1 MALQGFDEAYYLSA
15 KLAALRAVY
24 PEWST
29 KTTADLKAYL
39 ANVGFTPES
48 HYNQHGYTEGLA
60 PNAYFNHAEY
70 KLAKAQELFNRPDS
84 TYVSIAEALAAFEQA
99 WTGDAYLHYLQF
111 GAFEKI
117 NPSNAFDASSYLED
131 KLADLQADSDTAAE
145 WADKEVGDLLA
156 AFEDAGF
163 TPLTHY
169 IAFGEGEGLTV
180 TEVPAGEQVDPDE
193 LDPVE
198 GETFT
203 LTTSAN
209 NFVGG
214 AGNDT
219 FDAGLVSATTPAN
232 DTLTLTD
239 ILNGGD
245 GTDVLNVS
253 VEGASNA
260 LGGATISNIET
271 INVRAVT
278 GAAASVDASAATGAK
293 TINSAEGAGTLAVT
307 NLATGAAV
315 GVIGN
320 GTVVNGA
327 VTFAYATATD
337 AATIN
342 LSGGTKVGTTIT
354 NSDAASN
361 VAAAT
366 LNSTG
371 AANTIGAIDF
381 DGDTAASLAALT
393 INATTGL
400 TATLTADDFVAAG
413 ASLTV
418 TGAGAVNVGANGIFK
433 TVDASSNSGG
443 LTMTLDTVTTSFKG
457 STGND
462 TITTATLAAPAANII
477 DGGSGTDTL
486 VIAASADVASAAL
499 RGSYTGFEKLSNATG
514 ASVAADGFT
523 GVTNLITSS
532 AGGGFTGMTA
542 AQAASIDVTADLA
555 ATATTYALTTATG
568 TADVLGLNI
577 ASSTATT
584 ELDATNLVVT
594 GFETVNFTVG
604 SGSQSLYNA
613 AGTTA
618 LTAGTDY
625 TSLAIGTATTDLTTV
640 TLGGAY
646 AAKVDLSSNATKVTT
661 VNASANTAGANIAIG
676 GQTGTVTVTGS
687 ANRDI
692 ITMAAAGAG
701 GLQVV
706 NAGAGND
713 SITAAQA
720 QVAVATINGGDGTDT
735 LTVSDTGTVTI
746 NDNNFAGVTAIEK
759 LAFGATTGLTL
770 SVGGYANSLATA
782 NAGVLDV
789 TAASIALTTGAVAID
804 ATGLSASNSL
814 KLSLTNS
821 DATASAGSTTITMSQ
836 GADNITIA
844 QAGAGNLDT
853 ITISG
858 GVAALAATTAKTIDL
873 SGVSTGGA
881 ISVTTGAGADVVKA
895 AAIDGTYVLGAGN
908 DTFTGGAGV
917 DTVTGG
923 AGVDTM
929 TGAGGADVFIFTDVD
944 TDIDTTAGAVTDI
957 ITDFVTTSDTLDF
970 DTAGG
975 AGNYVEQLTAAADL
989 SALLTA
995 ADTALN
1001 GTVKYYFGVVGT
1013 NGYLVFDDDGIGYT
1027 NVIQLT
1033 GVTDMA
1039 FGDIV

>member
-1 MALQGFDEAYYLSA
+1 M
-15 KLAALRAVY
+15 
-24 PEWST
+24 
-29 KTTADLKAYL
+29 
-39 ANVGFTPES
+39 
-48 HYNQHGYTEGLA
+48 
-60 PNAYFNHAEY
+60 
-70 KLAKAQELFNRPDS
+70 
-84 TYVSIAEALAAFEQA
+84 
-99 WTGDAYLHYLQF
+99 
-111 GAFEKI
+111 
-117 NPSNAFDASSYLED
+117 
-131 KLADLQADSDTAAE
+131 
-145 WADKEVGDLLA
+145 
-156 AFEDAGF
+156 
-163 TPLTHY
+163 
-169 IAFGEGEGLTV
+169 
-180 TEVPAGEQVDPDE
+180 
-193 LDPVE
+193 
-198 GETFT
+198 

-214 AGNDT
+214 SGNDT

-232 DTLTLTD
+232 DTLNLTD
-239 ILNGGD
+239 VLNGGA

-278 GAAASVDASAATGAK
+278 GAAATVDASAATGAT

-354 NSDAASN
+354 NSAAGSA

-366 LNSTG
+366 VNSTG

-381 DGDTAASLAALT
+381 DGDTAADLAALT
-393 INATTGL
+393 INATTAL

-418 TGAGAVNVGANGIFK
+418 TGAGAVNVGALGNFK

-514 ASVAADGFT
+514 ASVAADGFI

-746 NDNNFAGVTAIEK
+746 NDNNFAGVSAIEK
-759 LAFGATTGLTL
+759 LVFGATTGLTF
-770 SVGGYANSLATA
+770 SVGGYANGLATA

-789 TAASIALTTGAVAID
+789 TASALTGATTID

-814 KLSLTNS
+814 KLSLTNV
-821 DATASAGSTTITMSQ
+821 DTTANATATTITLSQ
-836 GADNITIA
+836 GADNITMV
-844 QAGAGNLDT
+844 QSDAGNTTTDT

-858 GVAALAATTAKTIDL
+858 GVAALASTSAKTIDL
-873 SGVSTGGA
+873 SGVVDGGA

-895 AAIDGTYVLGAGN
+895 AGIAGTYVLGAGN

-989 SALLTA
+989 TALLAA

-1027 NVIQLT
+1027 SVIQLT

>member
-1 MALQGFDEAYYLSA
+1 MN
-15 KLAALRAVY
+15 AAA
-24 PEWST
+24 
-29 KTTADLKAYL
+29 
-39 ANVGFTPES
+39 
-48 HYNQHGYTEGLA
+48 
-60 PNAYFNHAEY
+60 
-70 KLAKAQELFNRPDS
+70 
-84 TYVSIAEALAAFEQA
+84 
-99 WTGDAYLHYLQF
+99 
-111 GAFEKI
+111 
-117 NPSNAFDASSYLED
+117 
-131 KLADLQADSDTAAE
+131 
-145 WADKEVGDLLA
+145 
-156 AFEDAGF
+156 
-163 TPLTHY
+163 
-169 IAFGEGEGLTV
+169 
-180 TEVPAGEQVDPDE
+180 
-193 LDPVE
+193 
-198 GETFT
+198 
-203 LTTSAN
+203 
-209 NFVGG
+209 
-214 AGNDT
+214 
-219 FDAGLVSATTPAN
+219 
-232 DTLTLTD
+232 
-239 ILNGGD
+239 
-245 GTDVLNVS
+245 
-253 VEGASNA
+253 
-260 LGGATISNIET
+260 ISGIET
-271 INVRAVT
+271 INVRA
-278 GAAASVDASAATGAK
+278 AAAGVTATVDASTAVGATSVNSNAGPGAL
-293 TINSAEGAGTLAVT
+293 TVT
-307 NLATGAAV
+307 NLATGAAI

-320 GTVVNGA
+320 GTVTNGA
-327 VTFAYATATD
+327 VTFSYATASADVTL
-337 AATIN
+337 N
-342 LSGGTKVGTTIT
+342 LSGGTKVGTTVT
-354 NSDAASN
+354 NGDATSA
-361 VAAAT
+361 VTKAT
-366 LNSTG
+366 INSTG
-371 AANTIGAIDF
+371 AANVTGILEL
-381 DGDTAASLAALT
+381 DGDTAANT
-393 INATTGL
+393 IATLIVNATTGL
-400 TATLTADDFVAAG
+400 TTTLETDDYVAAG
-413 ASLTV
+413 AALTV
-418 TGAGAVNVGANGIFK
+418 TGAGAVNIGALGNFK
-433 TVDASSNSGG
+433 TVDASGNSGG
-443 LTMTLDTVTTSFKG
+443 LTMTLDTVATSFKG

-462 TITTATLAAPAANII
+462 TITTVTLAAPAANII
-477 DGGSGTDTL
+477 DGGTGTDTL
-486 VIAASADVASAAL
+486 VVAAGADVASAAL

-514 ASVAADGFT
+514 ASIAADGFT

-604 SGSQSLYNA
+604 SGGTSLYNA

-625 TSLAIGTATTDLTTV
+625 TSLAIGTATTDLKTV
-640 TLGGAY
+640 TLAGGY
-646 AAKVDLSSNATKVTT
+646 AAKVDLSSNAVKVTS

-687 ANRDI
+687 ATRDI

-706 NAGAGND
+706 NAGDGND

-720 QVAVATINGGDGTDT
+720 QVAVATINGGAGTDT

-746 NDNNFAGVTAIEK
+746 NDNNFAGVSAIEK

-895 AAIDGTYVLGAGN
+895 AAIAGTYVLGAGN

-923 AGVDTM
+923 AGVDTL
-929 TGAGGADVFIFTDVD
+929 TGAAGADVFIFTDVD
-944 TDIDTTAGAVTDI
+944 TDVDTTAGAVTDI

-970 DTAGG
+970 DTAGAG
-975 AGNYVEQLTAAADL
+975 AYVEQLTAAADL
-989 SALLTA
+989 AALLAA

-1001 GTVKYYFGVVGT
+1001 GTVQYYFGVVGT
-1013 NGYLVFDDDGIGYT
+1013 NGYLVQDVDGIGYT
-1027 NVIQLT
+1027 SVIQLT

-1039 FGDIV
+1039 AADIV

>member
-1 MALQGFDEAYYLSA
+1 MALRGLQNAHKSLTYKGIGEC
-15 KLAALRAVY
+15 RA
-24 PEWST
+24 
-29 KTTADLKAYL
+29 
-39 ANVGFTPES
+39 
-48 HYNQHGYTEGLA
+48 
-60 PNAYFNHAEY
+60 
-70 KLAKAQELFNRPDS
+70 
-84 TYVSIAEALAAFEQA
+84 I
-99 WTGDAYLHYLQF
+99 
-111 GAFEKI
+111 
-117 NPSNAFDASSYLED
+117 
-131 KLADLQADSDTAAE
+131 
-145 WADKEVGDLLA
+145 
-156 AFEDAGF
+156 
-163 TPLTHY
+163 
-169 IAFGEGEGLTV
+169 
-180 TEVPAGEQVDPDE
+180 
-193 LDPVE
+193 
-198 GETFT
+198 T
-203 LTTSAN
+203 LTTGVDQGTA
-209 NFVGG
+209 FTGG
-214 AGNDT
+214 SGNDT
-219 FDAGLVSATTPAN
+219 FTAIGSNSGTDETLNAADVINGGAGT
-232 DTLTLTD
+232 DTLNLTVTTTD
-239 ILNGGD
+239 ATALN
-245 GTDVLNVS
+245 
-253 VEGASNA
+253 AA
-260 LGGATISNIET
+260 AISGIET
-271 INVRAVT
+271 INVRA
-278 GAAASVDASAATGAK
+278 AAAGVTATVDASTAVGATSVNSNAGPGAL
-293 TINSAEGAGTLAVT
+293 TVT
-307 NLATGAAV
+307 NLATGAAI

-320 GTVVNGA
+320 GTVTNGA
-327 VTFAYATATD
+327 VTFSYATASADVTL
-337 AATIN
+337 N
-342 LSGGTKVGTTIT
+342 LNGGTKVGTTVT
-354 NSDAASN
+354 NGDAASA
-361 VAAAT
+361 VTKAT
-366 LNSTG
+366 INSTG
-371 AANTIGAIDF
+371 AANVTGILEL
-381 DGDTAASLAALT
+381 DGDTAANT
-393 INATTGL
+393 IATLIVNATTGL
-400 TATLTADDFVAAG
+400 TTTLETDDYVAAG
-413 ASLTV
+413 AALTV
-418 TGAGAVNVGANGIFK
+418 TGAGAVNIGALGNFK
-433 TVDASSNSGG
+433 TVDASGNSGG
-443 LTMTLDTVTTSFKG
+443 LTMTLDTVATSFKG

-462 TITTATLAAPAANII
+462 TITTVTLAAPAANII
-477 DGGSGTDTL
+477 DGGTGTDTL
-486 VIAASADVASAAL
+486 VVAAGADVASAAL

-514 ASVAADGFT
+514 ASIAADGFT

-542 AQAASIDVTADLA
+542 GQAASIDVTADLA

-594 GFETVNFTVG
+594 GFETVNFNVG
-604 SGSQSLYNA
+604 SGGTSLYNA

-625 TSLAIGTATTDLTTV
+625 TSLAIVTATTDLTTV
-640 TLGGAY
+640 TLAGGY
-646 AAKVDLSSNATKVTT
+646 AAKVDLSSNAVKVTS

-687 ANRDI
+687 ATRDI
-692 ITMAAAGAG
+692 ITMAAAGTG

-706 NAGAGND
+706 NAGDGND

-720 QVAVATINGGDGTDT
+720 QVAVATINGGAGTDT

-746 NDNNFAGVTAIEK
+746 NDNNFAGVSAIEK

-844 QAGAGNLDT
+844 QAGVGNLDT

-895 AAIDGTYVLGAGN
+895 AAIAGTYVLGAGN

-923 AGVDTM
+923 AGVDTL
-929 TGAGGADVFIFTDVD
+929 TGAAGADVFIFTDVD
-944 TDIDTTAGAVTDI
+944 TDVDTTAGAVTDI

-970 DTAGG
+970 DTAGLVT
-975 AGNYVEQLTAAADL
+975 NYVEQLTAAADL
-989 SALLTA
+989 TALLAA

-1001 GTVKYYFGVVGT
+1001 GTVQYYFGVVGT
-1013 NGYLVFDDDGIGYT
+1013 NGYLVQDVDGIGYT